1 MARKKSASYEVYI
14 SDASLEWNSTTAY
27 SSIAVLKYHGK
38 ITCTLQSA
46 SSYTAER
53 KYEVLAEKE
62 LYLFRLEQ
70 YHPLP
75 FQFITD

>member
-1 MARKKSASYEVYI
+1 M
-14 SDASLEWNSTTAY
+14 
-27 SSIAVLKYHGK
+27 AVLKHHGK

-75 FQFITD
+75 FQFSD